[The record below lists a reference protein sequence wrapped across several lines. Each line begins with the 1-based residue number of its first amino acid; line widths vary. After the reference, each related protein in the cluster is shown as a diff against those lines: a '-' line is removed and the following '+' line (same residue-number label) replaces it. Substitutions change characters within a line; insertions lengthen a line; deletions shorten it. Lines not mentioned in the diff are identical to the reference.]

1 MLLAHL
7 HESDDLPLLARVI
20 LGRLKAGD
28 KIRVKVSMPSERED
42 WWGPL
47 QNVRLGT
54 PMKMNPGNP
63 ISVPRLFIHW
73 RQGGE
78 IGHSTSQWV
87 RADTFDDRFQLVK
100 DEHGVSDWVLKFRPK
115 QVGEALDEHEPLLVT
130 VIERKLDQDVKVLID
145 IETPKSKNGVTFKH
159 IGTVTSIGTLEMR
172 SPQMV
177 QLAGGE
183 RGVQITYEKS
193 SAAPGYKGYTDLIL
207 PIAGFDELYTA
218 QPMKSF
224 GPDALLLTN
233 VKLAESE
240 HDDSDTLFI
249 IMLKKVLANNERVAM
264 DTKLSSRYEGDVYTS
279 SKRMSELRE
288 LRFLGGHP
296 VFAMSSPSRSSY
308 SMDHSFRVPMGDT
321 ESWNLEKKH
330 AKSGDFWFISDG
342 VEF

>member
-7 HESDDLPLLARVI
+7 HESDDDLPLLARVI

-115 QVGEALDEHEPLLVT
+115 QVGESLVDDGEPLLVT
-130 VIERKLDQDVKVLID
+130 VLERALDQDKKVLINL
-145 IETPKSKNGVTFKH
+145 ETPKSKNGVSFKH
-159 IGTVTSIGTLEMR
+159 VGTVRSIGTLEMR
-172 SPQMV
+172 SPQMA
-177 QLAGGE
+177 QLAEGP
-183 RGVQITYEKS
+183 RGVQMSYVKS
-193 SAAPGYKGYTDLIL
+193 QAGPAYKGYTDLVL

-224 GPDALLLTN
+224 GQDALLLTN
-233 VKLAESE
+233 VAE
-240 HDDSDTLFI
+240 
-249 IMLKKVLANNERVAM
+249 
-264 DTKLSSRYEGDVYTS
+264 
-279 SKRMSELRE
+279 
-288 LRFLGGHP
+288 
-296 VFAMSSPSRSSY
+296 
-308 SMDHSFRVPMGDT
+308 
-321 ESWNLEKKH
+321 
-330 AKSGDFWFISDG
+330 
-342 VEF
+342 